1 MGVVRLRQSEMFLIR
16 PAEKA
21 GQEGNGI
28 IARRLEGDTGR
39 KADEDTKEREGEADK
54 KADRDAEKMEDEADQ
69 KGAKTVE
76 GERERCLTCG
86 QHKRKVYL
94 LYGHI
99 F

>member
-1 MGVVRLRQSEMFLIR
+1 MGVVRLRQSEKFLIR

-28 IARRLEGDTGR
+28 IARRLEGDTG
-39 KADEDTKEREGEADK
+39 KETKEREGEADK

>member
-1 MGVVRLRQSEMFLIR
+1 MGVVRLRQSEKFLIR

-21 GQEGNGI
+21 REQGNGI
-28 IARRLEGDTGR
+28 IGRRLEGDTGR

-54 KADRDAEKMEDEADQ
+54 KANRDAKKMEDEADQ

>member
-39 KADEDTKEREGEADK
+39 KADEDTKEREGEPDK

-94 LYGHI
+94 LYCHI